1 MKTLFVLFIS
11 ILLLSPMPAL
21 GASSSAGQQQG
32 APIVSGSFSVSSVQ
46 DDGTAQYTL
55 RYAYPQRATVG
66 TNLTVAATLEVSRL
80 TGLLIYFRHYRVDV
94 SVFLGGKLAARA
106 QNVSDPLSAP
116 LFQGGHWGPQNL
128 VMSVSEN
135 SFGIRPG
142 ETLPANISLS
152 FVGDVYHDFPVSN
165 YTPESGSRTIG
176 SVSIVDPP
184 AVGGEPNTSTFLV
197 LLAIATALTVVAVI
211 AILYLRKRH

>member
-1 MKTLFVLFIS
+1 
-11 ILLLSPMPAL
+11 
-21 GASSSAGQQQG
+21 
-32 APIVSGSFSVSSVQ
+32 
-46 DDGTAQYTL
+46 
-55 RYAYPQRATVG
+55 VG

-94 SVFLGGKLAARA
+94 SVFVGGKLAARA

-197 LLAIATALTVVAVI
+197 PVFVVNFRITFHSDFCWPGQIPLDDWEEREEISAHASKLI
-211 AILYLRKRH
+211 ENCRRKRGLLDVLPVEEHDCDDQWNLDPESESHAKNRG